1 MTFDHQALTLRFQI
15 HEFLFFCFSQV
26 CVSREIFIF
35 DVKSSVKL
43 TKAKRD
49 FSRHMMPSSLL
60 RSRPIKKMLQISGGL
75 KNKRSIAP
83 MIDIFAC
90 QKI

>member
-1 MTFDHQALTLRFQI
+1 MCAR
-15 HEFLFFCFSQV
+15 
-26 CVSREIFIF
+26 SREIFIF

-90 QKI
+90 QKSRSLTDTFNKLWKFRFLGPRRVL